1 MSVAVLDVSFA
12 GLITLTDEA
21 PREVALDLAS
31 RLAKHDLVV
40 PAHWHLELANMLLKV
55 QRRGRLNAA
64 GANAV
69 LSIARD
75 WRVTVDLDS
84 QTRAWS
90 ETRLLA
96 EQHDLTAY
104 DAAYLE
110 LALRRNAVLASN
122 DAAVLG
128 AARDVGVGVLTAP
141 A

>member
-1 MSVAVLDVSFA
+1 MSAAVLDVFFA

-31 RLAKHDLVV
+31 RLAEHDLVV
-40 PAHWHLELANMLLKV
+40 PAHWHLELANMLLKL

-75 WRVTVDLDS
+75 WRVTPDS
-84 QTRAWS
+84 ESQVQAWS
-90 ETRLLA
+90 GTRLLA
-96 EQHDLTAY
+96 ERHGLTAY

-110 LALRRNAVLASN
+110 LALRRRAVLASN
-122 DAAVLG
+122 DAALIR
-128 AARDVGVGVLTAP
+128 AARDVGVAVLTAD